1 MMIELYTA
9 NTPNGIKA
17 SIMLEEVELP
27 YEVTKIDLRGGEQ
40 RSPSFLKLNPNGK
53 IPVIVDR
60 DTGLRVFESGAIL
73 IYLAEKSGRLMP
85 SDAPTR
91 TAVLEWLFFQMG
103 NVGPMLGQLWH
114 FVELDHQIPYAL
126 ERYRKE
132 TLRLYGVAEGRLGE
146 TRYLAGDSY
155 TIADIANWPWLR
167 VHQALNIDIEGFPK
181 VKRWLIDVAARPAV
195 KKGITIPG

>member
-1 MMIELYTA
+1 MIELYTA

-27 YEVTKIDLRGGEQ
+27 YEVTRIDLRGGEQ

-60 DTGLRVFESGAIL
+60 DTSLRVFESGAIL

-91 TAVLEWLFFQMG
+91 TAVLEWLFFQVG

-114 FVELDHQIPYAL
+114 FVELDHQIHYAL

-132 TLRLYGVAEGRLGE
+132 ALRLYGVADGRLGE
-146 TRYLAGDSY
+146 ARYLAGDSY